1 MGHYLPGGANGPI
14 PISRLAA
21 PNPQLPSSQ
30 GYVSVQQ
37 FQPQPMAY
45 PATSGPLIGTAPGV
59 VADVPG
65 GGVTWGMTTE
75 VQTAWLANG
84 YVVPP
89 SQVHRPGSV
98 GWVGSRRGKA

>member
-1 MGHYLPGGANGPI
+1 
-14 PISRLAA
+14 
-21 PNPQLPSSQ
+21 
-30 GYVSVQQ
+30 
-37 FQPQPMAY
+37 
-45 PATSGPLIGTAPGV
+45 V

-89 SQVHRPGSV
+89 SQVNRPGSV